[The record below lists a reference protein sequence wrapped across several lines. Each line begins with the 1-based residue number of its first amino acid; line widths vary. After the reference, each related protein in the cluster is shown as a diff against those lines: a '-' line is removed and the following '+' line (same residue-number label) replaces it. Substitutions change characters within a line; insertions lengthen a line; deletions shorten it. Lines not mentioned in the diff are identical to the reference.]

1 VAGADVVRRVW
12 FVAVALV
19 ILAAGLGV
27 RAVATGAFAKYAG
40 VALYA
45 SLIYALA
52 VVLLPRLAP
61 ATVAVCAVAFCW
73 LVEFAQLTPYPA
85 DLSARSGLARLV
97 LGSTFN
103 APDLFWYVVGAA
115 LVGAADVALR
125 RARAGRTPPGTGPDA
140 SAGRLRRPPGR

>member
-1 VAGADVVRRVW
+1 VRTAAATA
-12 FVAVALV
+12 AVV

-27 RAVATGAFAKYAG
+27 RAVFDGAFAKYAG

-45 SLIYALA
+45 ALIY
-52 VVLLPRLAP
+52 VLVLFVAPRLTTWLAAAV
-61 ATVAVCAVAFCW
+61 ATAFCW

-103 APDLFWYVVGAA
+103 APDLFWYVAGV
-115 LVGAADVALR
+115 VATAVVLEPV
-125 RARAGRTPPGTGPDA
+125 RA
-140 SAGRLRRPPGR
+140 RLRREGPQ